1 MIKPTKGGALA
12 MLDLPMLAGAIS
24 SAMFVGG
31 TLPMVYKAFATKN
44 LQSYSMTGLLFNNLG
59 NVIHALYVYSLP
71 PGPIWLLHTF
81 YLISTA
87 LMLFWYIRYE
97 GWYTGTGRAGVARL
111 AKPKLAH
118 GDTVGSLSVA
128 ICCR

>member
-1 MIKPTKGGALA
+1 MI
-12 MLDLPMLAGAIS
+12 DLPLLAGAIS

-44 LQSYSMTGLLFNNLG
+44 LQSYSMTSLLFNNLG
-59 NVIHALYVYSLP
+59 NVIHAFYVYSLP

-87 LMLFWYIRYE
+87 LMLFWYVRYE
-97 GWYTGTGRAGVARL
+97 GRRAL
-111 AKPKLAH
+111 ADRDREVSSVKPR
-118 GDTVGSLSVA
+118 VGHWATDGGLSVA
-128 ICCR
+128 ICCK